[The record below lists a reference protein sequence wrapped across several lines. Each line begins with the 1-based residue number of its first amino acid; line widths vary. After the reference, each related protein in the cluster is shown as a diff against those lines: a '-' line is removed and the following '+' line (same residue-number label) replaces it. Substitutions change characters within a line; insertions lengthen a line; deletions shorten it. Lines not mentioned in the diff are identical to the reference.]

1 MNPIFVSILNRI
13 LGIEGGYVNDARD
26 SGGATRYGITEAVA
40 RAHGYRGLMRSLPI
54 EMAREIYRV
63 SYWEPVKGDT
73 LANYS
78 EALAHE
84 VFDSAV
90 NCGVGT
96 ASKWLQ
102 RSLNVLNA
110 QGTHW
115 ADIAVDGKIG
125 PATLRSLKALRSRR
139 GTRGIS
145 VLVKMLD
152 SLQGQ
157 YYISLA
163 ERRAK
168 DETFVFGWFDHRIS

>member
-1 MNPIFVSILNRI
+1 MEPAFIHILNRV
-13 LGIEGGYVNDARD
+13 LGVEGGFVHDARD

-40 RAHGYRGLMRSLPI
+40 RAHGYSGPMKSLSV
-54 EMAREIYRV
+54 ETAREIYRV
-63 SYWEPVKGDT
+63 SYWQPVKGDT
-73 LANYS
+73 LAAYS

-90 NCGVGT
+90 NCGAGT

-115 ADIAVDGKIG
+115 ADLDADGKIG
-125 PATLRSLKALRSRR
+125 PATLRALKALHTRR
-139 GTRGIS
+139 GAQGIS

-152 SLQGQ
+152 ALQGQ

-168 DETFVFGWFDHRIS
+168 DEAFVFGWFVHRVS